1 MRTCALLLVFAVA
14 CGSVRDRS
22 ECATSPECPAGQY
35 CAQTADGNVCWP
47 DALAPTLSAVVVAC
61 DSTPC
66 LRSGVLHVTA
76 TIADDAEVLGAEV
89 TLDVGG
95 PATPMTRSGADWV
108 ADLPLRRFPFEHFVH
123 GVVAR
128 VTARD
133 GARNEASLDA
143 SAATT
148 VTRLRFEKVLED
160 GVELTSPVVVADE
173 SVAGAATIAVA
184 GANHRAYFV
193 GWDGNGLASVAVGT
207 LKISA
212 APLALGT
219 SVWIGSED
227 GKVYEVTNGG
237 GAFWQPNFR
246 CDTTRP
252 VRGSLA
258 ATKTGRVVATSNS
271 GSVFT
276 ATSAGCGPSASK
288 RGLPFSLGPVVDSA
302 DSIYAVAETFVR
314 RLTVDELGF
323 IDDDPAFTAT
333 TLPWAAVEPVALD
346 SSLFVPTGL
355 GAQGQLYRIDAADA
369 EPQQLA
375 TTSLPSSGFAILAE
389 GSILVPERNETL
401 TCWSPNAAELPYWR
415 SPVLDGAPRTPLV
428 TSSVSTPFIVST
440 DAGAVHALR
449 PGGTIAWSGKLSAGT
464 AALQPGN
471 IYTPPGQ
478 PADAV
483 LSTAYFAGADGVLH
497 AVIVDGALDGAAPW
511 PKAFHDPRNTNRAGP
526 QP

>member
-1 MRTCALLLVFAVA
+1 MRTCSLLLVFAVA

-76 TIADDAEVLGAEV
+76 TVADDAEVLGAEV

-212 APLALGT
+212 APLVLGT

-227 GKVYEVTNGG
+227 GKVYEVTNGAG
-237 GAFWQPNFR
+237 WQPTLR
-246 CDTTRP
+246 CDTSGP
-252 VRGSLA
+252 IRGSLA
-258 ATKTGRVVATSNS
+258 LSLDDRVLAASDSGRVYAVTSTIQRNS
-271 GSVFT
+271 
-276 ATSAGCGPSASK
+276 ALGPTY
-288 RGLPFSLGPVVDSA
+288 SLGPVVDE
-302 DSIYAVAETFVR
+302 DGLIYAVGGASVRSFTIVADVPEMTSTFNV
-314 RLTVDELGF
+314 
-323 IDDDPAFTAT
+323 
-333 TLPWAAVEPVALD
+333 TLPALVTAA
-346 SSLFVPTGL
+346 L
-355 GAQGQLYRIDAADA
+355 GARGGALALADTGSVGLLKRVSA
-369 EPQQLA
+369 SGDPEHLS
-375 TTSLPSSGFAILAE
+375 TTGMPSSGVAVVSDE
-389 GSILVPERNETL
+389 SIVVPEKGNILSRWT
-401 TCWSPNAAELPYWR
+401 AAGMSFAPWQTPDLG
-415 SPVLDGAPRTPLV
+415 GAPRTPLV
-428 TSSVSTPFIVST
+428 LAAVAQFVVSTAKG
-440 DAGAVHALR
+440 DVHALHAD
-449 PGGTIAWSGKLSAGT
+449 GTIAWTGHFGT